1 MSSLEQF
8 LPYVMDHPLHRAMG
22 VERIEAANGRS
33 RIEIDVGPGMVNA
46 AGMFLGGN
54 VYTICDMACYAALLS
69 ELPEGDNAVTHDIH
83 VSLMRG
89 AKAGDRVVFSGRV
102 IRRGRSIAFLEAEAR
117 VGEDIVARATVTKS
131 ILKPRS

>member
-8 LPYVMDHPLHRAMG
+8 LPYVMNHPLHRAMG

-69 ELPEGDNAVTHDIH
+69 ELPEGENAVTHDIH

-117 VGEDIVARATVTKS
+117 VGDDVVARATVTKS
-131 ILKPRS
+131 ILKPR

>member
-22 VERIEAANGRS
+22 VERIEAAAGRS
-33 RIEIDVGPGMVNA
+33 RIEIDVGPSMVNA

-69 ELPEGDNAVTHDIH
+69 ELPEGENAVTHDIH

-117 VGEDIVARATVTKS
+117 VGEDVVARATVTKS
-131 ILKPRS
+131 ILKPR

>member
-8 LPYVMDHPLHRAMG
+8 LPYVMNHPLHRAMG

-69 ELPEGDNAVTHDIH
+69 ELPEGENAVTHDIH

-117 VGEDIVARATVTKS
+117 VGEDLVARATVTKS
-131 ILKPRS
+131 ILKPR

>member
-8 LPYVMDHPLHRAMG
+8 LPYVMNHPLHRAMG

-69 ELPEGDNAVTHDIH
+69 ELPEGHNAVTHDIH

-102 IRRGRSIAFLEAEAR
+102 IRRGRSVAFMEAQAC
-117 VGEDIVARATVTKS
+117 VGEDVVARATVTKS
-131 ILKPRS
+131 ILAPR

>member
-1 MSSLEQF
+1 VSSLEQF
-8 LPYVMDHPLHRAMG
+8 LPYVMNHPLHRAMG

-69 ELPEGDNAVTHDIH
+69 ELPEGENAVTHDIH

-117 VGEDIVARATVTKS
+117 VGDDVVARATVTKS
-131 ILKPRS
+131 ILKPR

>member
-1 MSSLEQF
+1 MEQF
-8 LPYVMDHPLHRAMG
+8 LPHVLNHPLHRAMG
-22 VERIEAANGRS
+22 VERIEASEGRS
-33 RIEIDVGPGMVNA
+33 RIEIDVGPTMVNA

-69 ELPEGDNAVTHDIH
+69 ELPEGENAVTHDIH

-89 AKAGDRVVFSGRV
+89 ARAGDRVVFTGRV
-102 IRRGRSIAFLEAEAR
+102 IRRGRSVAFMEAEAR
-117 VGEDIVARATVTKS
+117 CGEEIVARATVTKS

>member
-22 VERIEAANGRS
+22 VERIEAAGGRS

-69 ELPEGDNAVTHDIH
+69 ELPEGENAVTHDIH

-102 IRRGRSIAFLEAEAR
+102 IRRGRSIAFMEAEAR
-117 VGEDIVARATVTKS
+117 VGEDVVARATVTKS
-131 ILKPRS
+131 ILKPR